1 MHVFFK
7 LAFSL
12 YSGLSSS
19 VINGSRYDYPR
30 DIGTKIPFKNIVIF
44 GDSFTDNGLSF
55 RVVFPHCLI
64 STSLV

>member
-1 MHVFFK
+1 MHAFFK

-12 YSGLSSS
+12 CSGISSS

-55 RVVFPHCLI
+55 HIVFLHCFI
-64 STSLV
+64 STFLV